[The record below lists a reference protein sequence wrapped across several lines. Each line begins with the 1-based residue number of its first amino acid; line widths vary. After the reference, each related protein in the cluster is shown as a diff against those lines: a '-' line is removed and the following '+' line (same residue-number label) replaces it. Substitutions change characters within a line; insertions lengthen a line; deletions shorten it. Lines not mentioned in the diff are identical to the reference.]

1 MQAYPNLSMQ
11 SYTDICSRMPKD
23 DRSKF
28 GVSCKMARCDGYL
41 IKLYCYI
48 VVNKLLKFVS
58 FFSLSFVS
66 SFCLTDVVVISI
78 SNIC

>member
-11 SYTDICSRMPKD
+11 SYTDICSRMQKY

-28 GVSCKMARCDGYL
+28 GVSCKKASCDGYL
-41 IKLYCYI
+41 IKLYYYK

-58 FFSLSFVS
+58 FFYLSFVP
-66 SFCLTDVVVISI
+66 SFCPTDVVVISI